1 MVDFEQSRC
10 FSTTAW
16 RAALAG
22 DNAVGPA
29 LCAAPLRARYR
40 RSSYSRRRTNL

>member
-29 LCAAPLRARYR
+29 LCAALFALDIGEARIRADEPI
-40 RSSYSRRRTNL
+40 